1 MKVTFTHKKPI
12 AEHIFSF
19 HFEPQQHVHYTA
31 GQFIELH
38 LPHKGPDNRGTKRW
52 FTLSSS
58 PHEDHLAITTNFSPG
73 EGSTFKQTLL
83 SLKPGTAVDMASPM
97 GDFVLP
103 KDPSIP
109 LLFVA
114 GGIGC
119 TPFRSIIK
127 DLELTKEK
135 RNIKLIYAAQKPE
148 KIAFEELFQ
157 SYLGENFLTVFTQP
171 PADWKGARGHLT
183 AGMIR
188 EIGQPTD
195 DHYIYLSGPEPMV
208 ETLNDDLKTSGFSK
222 RHLYTDFF
230 PGYLPI

>member
-1 MKVTFTHKKPI
+1 MRQEAI
-12 AEHIFSF
+12 AENIVSF
-19 HFEPQQHVHYTA
+19 YFEPERPVRYTA
-31 GQFIELH
+31 GQFIELY
-38 LPHKGPDNRGTKRW
+38 LPHDNADKRGIKRW

-58 PHEDHLAITTNFSPG
+58 PHEELLAITTNLTP
-73 EGSTFKQTLL
+73 EKGSTFKQALRSLEQGSVL
-83 SLKPGTAVDMASPM
+83 SMASPM

-135 RNIKLIYAAQKPE
+135 RDIKLIYATQTPD
-148 KIAFEELFQ
+148 KIAFEKLFKSQ
-157 SYLGENFLTVFTQP
+157 LGANFSTVFTQP
-171 PADWKGARGHLT
+171 PANWKGATGHLT
-183 AGMIR
+183 AGMIK

-195 DHYIYLSGPEPMV
+195 DHYIYISGPEPMI
-208 ETLNDDLKTSGFSK
+208 ETLNKDLKSLGINK
-222 RHLYTDFF
+222 RHIYTDFF